1 MFDEH
6 KSVIVLEDDFTTSE
20 HFLRFMNNALR
31 FYEAEDRVVS
41 VCGYSP
47 LGVKTS
53 ADTYFLP
60 GTHCWGWA
68 AWRRSWFESEHD
80 PRKVL
85 EELDRRNLIF
95 DFDAAGAEPCTLLL
109 HRAVQEQRDSWVLP
123 WMASAILMDQLCVFP
138 ARSLVRNGGLD
149 KSGLPIEW
157 LRILMPPIADY
168 CPELEP
174 IPIHAD
180 EQVLRFVRSHLM
192 KLRFGDS
199 RRKMLYNRV
208 MRILPNAV
216 QRSLYSASV
225 RHAIRSFRS

>member
-1 MFDEH
+1 
-6 KSVIVLEDDFTTSE
+6 
-20 HFLRFMNNALR
+20 
-31 FYEAEDRVVS
+31 
-41 VCGYSP
+41 
-47 LGVKTS
+47 
-53 ADTYFLP
+53 
-60 GTHCWGWA
+60 
-68 AWRRSWFESEHD
+68 
-80 PRKVL
+80 
-85 EELDRRNLIF
+85 
-95 DFDAAGAEPCTLLL
+95 LLL
-109 HRAVQEQRDSWVLP
+109 HRAVQEQRDSWVFP

-168 CPELEP
+168 CPGLEP

-208 MRILPNAV
+208 MRLLPNAV